1 MPVPVIVLN
10 FGHSVLRTLDDYTQ
24 AASEIYRH
32 YRQGQ
37 NVVAV
42 TSAQGDQTDVLMAEA
57 RRIGP
62 DGTAKNLA
70 ELIQLGERRSAARL
84 ALALERIGAPA
95 FVRQARDLGLKAS
108 GPRMDAELV
117 SMNVAQIETDL
128 KDHDIV
134 VMPGYVAI
142 GENDRPA
149 LLGNGGADL
158 SALYVAHRLGVE
170 AILLK
175 DVDGIY
181 SRDPKVLNPKESDA
195 ERYSEL
201 TWDDAKKLAG
211 PLIAPKALD
220 FAAAYKVPFRVGT
233 PGIPVFTRVGDKGPV
248 TSPKPQPKKLRVAMM
263 GLGVVGGGVYR
274 RIAANSERFEIVKI
288 MMRSPEKYI
297 GQGYSKD
304 LLTTGF
310 EDILAEKPD
319 VFIDVS
325 GPIDPALDYCRAAI
339 AKGIHIISA
348 NKQAIAAGGQ
358 DLINLAAQ
366 HNVQLLFSSAAGGGM
381 PILEMCLRERGRI
394 TRIEALLNGTTNYM
408 LGEITKGRSYE
419 QALKDAQDKGFAE
432 ADPSADVGGADAAA
446 KIRLLA
452 LLGFGEEI
460 GLDDIPRDS
469 IENFALKDTPKGAI
483 KRIATCWKDIH
494 GFSATLELKDVSLNN
509 FIAQAEGE
517 EAHAVFTFDDG
528 DQYRIRGKGAGRWPT
543 AESVMADLYDISAGY
558 IVN

>member
-10 FGHSVLRTLDDYTQ
+10 FGHSVLRSLDDYTQ

-32 YRQGQ
+32 YRQGK

-57 RRIGP
+57 RRLGP

-95 FVRQARDLGLKAS
+95 FVRQARDLDLKAS

-149 LLGNGGADL
+149 ILGNGGADL

-181 SRDPKVLNPKESDA
+181 SRDPKEGDA
-195 ERYSEL
+195 ERYTEL

-220 FAAAYKVPFRVGT
+220 FAAAHKVPFRVGT
-233 PGIPVFTRVGDKGPV
+233 PGIPLFTRVGEKGPV
-248 TSPKPQPKKLRVAMM
+248 IGAKPQPKKLRIAMM
-263 GLGVVGGGVYR
+263 GLGVVGGGGYR
-274 RIAANSERFEIVKI
+274 RIAANAERFEIVKV
-288 MMRSPEKYI
+288 MVRRPETYI
-297 GQGYSKD
+297 DQGYPKD
-304 LLTTGF
+304 LLTTKF
-310 EDILAEKPD
+310 EDILAETPD

-325 GPIDPALDYCRAAI
+325 GPVDPALNYCQDAI

-358 DLINLAAQ
+358 GLINLAAQ

-452 LLGFGEEI
+452 LLGFGEDI
-460 GLDDIPRDS
+460 KLGDIPRDS
-469 IENFALKDTPKGAI
+469 IDGFALKGAPKGAI
-483 KRIATCWKDIH
+483 KRIATCWRDIH

-558 IVN
+558 IFT